1 MNAVLKHKLYGQ
13 LQSDKTQPVDGKRGH
28 RYGSPEQ
35 EKIVKYVLEKHKVT
49 LRNLAK

>member
-1 MNAVLKHKLYGQ
+1 MNAVLKQLYGQ
-13 LQSDKTQPVDGKRGH
+13 FQSAKTQPVEGKRTH